1 MFVKRISCAALMAIV
16 TAACGG
22 DAPTPMSPSPV
33 NRTEGATILGTVQS
47 GSNPMLAVTTSSSS
61 LAGLTVNVVGTN
73 ISAAVTGTGQF
84 TLAGVPQGNAQLRF
98 SGAGV
103 DATVA
108 VKVQGTET
116 ITITVVLS
124 GSKAEVKD
132 EGHENHGDAELH
144 GNVVGLAGTASAFE
158 FRLGGRLVRGD
169 VATQFYGDGNRN
181 DTFAQLD
188 NGDRVEVKGVSHDGF
203 VYAQRIHINGG
214 PERDDD
220 DDDDDDG
227 DDDGEEDEDRDDE
240 AEISGTMAGLS
251 GSCPSIRFAIG
262 ANSVATNGATEFSK
276 VSCGTLK
283 NGDRVKVEGTRQANG
298 VILAHE
304 VKRQ

>member
-1 MFVKRISCAALMAIV
+1 MALV

-22 DAPTPMSPSPV
+22 EAPAPLSPSPV
-33 NRTEGATILGTVQS
+33 NRTEGATIIGTVQS
-47 GSNPMLAVTTSSSS
+47 GGSPMLAVTTSSAS
-61 LAGLTVNVVGTN
+61 LAGLTVNVVGTS
-73 ISAAVTGTGQF
+73 ISAAVSGTGQF
-84 TLAGVPQGNAQLRF
+84 TLAGVPSGQAQLKF
-98 SGAGV
+98 SGPGV

-108 VKVQGTET
+108 ISVQGSET
-116 ITITVVLS
+116 ITITVALN
-124 GSKAEVKD
+124 GTRAEVKD

-144 GNVVGLAGTASAFE
+144 GNVVGLAGSASAFE

-169 VATQFYGDGNRN
+169 AATQFYGDGNRD

-188 NGDRVEVKGVSHDGF
+188 NGDRVEVKGLSRDGF

-220 DDDDDDG
+220 GDDDG
-227 DDDGEEDEDRDDE
+227 DDDDDGEEDEDRDGE

-262 ANSVATNGATEFSK
+262 ANQVATNGATEFSK
-276 VSCGTLK
+276 VSCAALK
-283 NGDRVKVEGTRQANG
+283 NGDRVKVEGTRQPSG
-298 VILAHE
+298 VILADE